1 MQKFMKLFL
10 NVLLIIQVHIY
21 DRITK
26 SSIKNFSFN
35 ENAYGAN
42 FRSDGKLM
50 CIGFAN
56 NSVKIFPLI
65 DETAQD
71 FLDSEDAPSVAK
83 PKKRPLRKF
92 DDHSG

>member
-1 MQKFMKLFL
+1 
-10 NVLLIIQVHIY
+10 
-21 DRITK
+21 
-26 SSIKNFSFN
+26 
-35 ENAYGAN
+35 
-42 FRSDGKLM
+42 M

-71 FLDSEDAPSVAK
+71 FLDSEDALSVAK